1 MKILLLITKAE
12 IGGAQMSVLGLAR
25 ELKKS
30 GHDVSVGFGQGDF
43 LEDELAKDSIP
54 CFRFKNLIR
63 THNPLKTLAFVFE
76 FKKFLNTNAFN
87 IIHINSSN
95 ALSAGLSAK
104 LAKNKPKT
112 VFTFR
117 GLSLLDPNY
126 NKNKYLKNIYKIYFK
141 FFLRFI
147 DEKVFVSKFNFDF
160 ALKNNI
166 VSRRP
171 TSAGRQTSNTVIVN
185 GIDLVNLKFYEKD
198 YAQKL
203 LADHLGIS
211 LDDKLIIGSIGRL
224 CYAKNYEFLITIF
237 PKILKHIPNAIL
249 IIIGDGEEKYN
260 LLKLTKKY
268 NLKNNIFF
276 CGSINNAS
284 KYIKA
289 FDIFTLPSRYEGLS
303 ITLIEALNAGLP
315 ILASKVGGN
324 NELLDNSE
332 AQLFELNHIH
342 DYVNKLMALATDE
355 ELRKMAVENN
365 LVLGGKFDIVLT
377 TAEYVK
383 IYKLI
388 SN

>member
-43 LEDELAKDSIP
+43 LFDELAKDSIP

-63 THNPLKTLAFVFE
+63 THNPLKTLAFVLE
-76 FKKFLNTNAFN
+76 FKKFLNTNAFD

-95 ALSAGLSAK
+95 ALSAGLATK
-104 LAKNKPKT
+104 LAKNKPRT

-141 FFLRFI
+141 LRFI
-147 DEKVFVSKFNFDF
+147 DTGVFVSKFNYDF
-160 ALKNNI
+160 AINNNI
-166 VSRRP
+166 INKYP
-171 TSAGRQTSNTVIVN
+171 KSNTVIVN

-203 LADHLGIS
+203 LADHLGTS

-268 NLKNNIFF
+268 NLENNIFF

-355 ELRKMAVENN
+355 GSRKGIVENN
-365 LVLGGKFDIVLT
+365 LVLGKKFDIIKTV
-377 TAEYVK
+377 EKYIN
-383 IYKLI
+383 IYK
-388 SN
+388 